1 VKKEDGVLRKCY
13 YTKALNE
20 IDDEREWGQ
29 WAILARTNI
38 EVETIRE
45 ILNERDIDNI
55 TFKKSDFDNPEE
67 IEKAMKSNFN
77 KGLKKK
83 EIIDGYVQLRQ
94 AAMNEVS
101 VDMVRQTV
109 ALLLYSLRISERG
122 YSDDQ
127 LREMYRNFVA
137 VINFPEYMGKRLRS
151 DDITDFIT
159 KELGIDLE
167 EINPEIG
174 E

>member
-1 VKKEDGVLRKCY
+1 
-13 YTKALNE
+13 
-20 IDDEREWGQ
+20 
-29 WAILARTNI
+29 
-38 EVETIRE
+38 
-45 ILNERDIDNI
+45 
-55 TFKKSDFDNPEE
+55 
-67 IEKAMKSNFN
+67 MKSNFN